1 MDWIKLGRNVKYARA
16 RKGYTQAEVAEL
28 TGYSVQHLSHIEN
41 GTTKMSI
48 DFMIALANTLEVSL
62 DELTVH
68 KINDGYAS
76 ILDGCSFEEKELISK
91 IAIVI
96 KEETEKF
103 YK

>member
-62 DELTVH
+62 DELFYVSLTVH
-68 KINDGYAS
+68 KIN
-76 ILDGCSFEEKELISK
+76 EEKELISK

>member
-16 RKGYTQAEVAEL
+16 RKGYTQ
-28 TGYSVQHLSHIEN
+28 
-41 GTTKMSI
+41 MSI

-62 DELTVH
+62 DELFYDSLTVH

-91 IAIVI
+91 VAIVI